1 VTTEHNPEI
10 ALQNLEQK
18 IDTLVHICQ
27 QLHDENLQL
36 KNKQNEL
43 LQQRS
48 SLLEKNEKAK
58 SRVEAMISRLKVM
71 EI

>member
-1 VTTEHNPEI
+1 MTTEHNPEI